1 MNDYK
6 RLINFLFNAII
17 IGVLAVG
24 FSYVWFNYYSQNIL
38 LPFYRRGNWMLIAI
52 YVIITYLFFK
62 IFECFK
68 IGQLKRTDLIY
79 SAFIANIFV
88 NIFIYAVICLIGR
101 VWMAVLPM
109 AILTGV
115 DMLLL
120 IVWTFCTNK
129 IFEVIFPPR
138 NLLVIYGDE
147 KAKNLVSKMS
157 AREDKYAIQHAISE
171 DTDFDEITAEIE
183 KYDGV
188 ILAELAPHFENKI
201 IKILFS
207 KGIRTYISPKI
218 SDIILRSAEN
228 IRLFDTPLLLCRN
241 YGLTFEQRLSKRI
254 FDIFFSLFCIVILS
268 PFMLIVGLCIFL
280 TDFGNPFYVQKRLTE
295 GGKVFGCLKFR
306 SMIKNAES
314 KTGAVLSE
322 KDDPRITP
330 IGKFIRKIRF
340 DEVPQFFNI
349 LVGDM
354 SVIGPRPERPE
365 IAAEYEKDMC
375 EWSYRLKVKA
385 GLSGYSQV
393 VGLYDTTPYDKL
405 RMDLI
410 YIENYS
416 FVLDLQILLMTVR
429 TVLMRKG

>member
-1 MNDYK
+1 MNKYK
-6 RLINFLFNAII
+6 RIINFLFNAVI

-24 FSYVWFNYYSQNIL
+24 FSYVWFNYYSQSIF

-52 YVIITYLFFK
+52 YVVITYLFFK

-68 IGQLKRTDLIY
+68 IGHLRRTDLIY
-79 SAFIANIFV
+79 SQFIANIFV
-88 NIFIYAVICLIGR
+88 NIFMYAIICLIGR
-101 VWMAVLPM
+101 EWMDVMPM
-109 AILTGV
+109 TLLTIT
-115 DMLLL
+115 DMFLL
-120 IVWTFCTNK
+120 IIWTFCTNR
-129 IFEVIFPPR
+129 IFQTIFSPR
-138 NLLVIYGDE
+138 KLLIIYGNKNAE
-147 KAKNLVSKMS
+147 KLVSKMS
-157 AREDKYAIQHAISE
+157 AREDKYIITNSISE
-171 DTDFDEITAEIE
+171 YTDFDKIISEV
-183 KYDGV
+183 KNYDGV
-188 ILAELAPHFENKI
+188 ILSELSPQFENKI
-201 IKILFS
+201 LKTLFS
-207 KGIRTYISPKI
+207 ESVRTYISPKI
-218 SDIILRSAEN
+218 SDIILRGAEN

-254 FDIFFSLFCIVILS
+254 FDILFSLFCIAILLI
-268 PFMLIVGLCIFL
+268 PMLIVGACIFI
-280 TDFGNPFYVQKRLTE
+280 TDFGSPFYVQKRLTQD
-295 GGKVFGCLKFR
+295 GKVFGCLKFR

-314 KTGAVLSE
+314 KTGAILSE

-349 LVGDM
+349 LIGDM

-375 EWSYRLKVKA
+375 EWSFRLKVKA

-416 FVLDLQILLMTVR
+416 FVLDLQILLMTIR

>member
-1 MNDYK
+1 MNNYK
-6 RLINFLFNAII
+6 RIINFLFNAII
-17 IGVLAVG
+17 IAVLAAG
-24 FSYVWFNYYSQNIL
+24 FSYVWFNHYSQTIF

-62 IFECFK
+62 VFECFK
-68 IGQLKRTDLIY
+68 IGHLKRTDLIY
-79 SAFIANIFV
+79 SQFIASIVV
-88 NIFIYAVICLIGR
+88 NVFMYAVICLIGR
-101 VWMAVLPM
+101 VWMDVRPM
-109 AILTGV
+109 AILTV
-115 DMLLL
+115 ADMLLL
-120 IVWTFCTNK
+120 IIWTFFTNR
-129 IFEVIFPPR
+129 IFGAIFPPR
-138 NLLVIYGDE
+138 NLLIIYGDKKAE
-147 KAKNLVSKMS
+147 KLVSKMS
-157 AREDKYAIQHAISE
+157 AREDKYIITNSISE
-171 DTDFDEITAEIE
+171 YTDFDKIIAEVQN
-183 KYDGV
+183 YDGV
-188 ILAELAPHFENKI
+188 ILSELSPQFENKI
-201 IKILFS
+201 IKVLFA

-218 SDIILRSAEN
+218 SDIILRGAEN

-254 FDIFFSLFCIVILS
+254 FDIIFSLICIAILLIPMIIVGFCIFI
-268 PFMLIVGLCIFL
+268 
-280 TDFGNPFYVQKRLTE
+280 TDFGSPFYVQKRLTE
-295 GGKVFGCLKFR
+295 GGKVFGCIKFR

-314 KTGAVLSE
+314 KTGAILSE

-330 IGKFIRKIRF
+330 IGKFIRKIRL

-365 IAAEYEKDMC
+365 IAAEYEKDMQ
-375 EWSYRLKVKA
+375 EWSFRLKVKA

-416 FVLDLQILLMTVR
+416 FVLDLQILLMTAR
-429 TVLMRKG
+429 TVLMRSG